1 MAITIS
7 GENNNDRILASDG
20 VIDQIS
26 GINFSGII
34 TASHIDVGS
43 NIQLGNAGI
52 ITATTFVGNVT
63 GNVNSTSPLLLQTGG
78 SERFRITGN
87 NELGIAGANYGSS
100 GQVLTSGG
108 SGSAVSW
115 TTPAVQISIVNYG
128 DNKLVTA
135 TGNATSL
142 NSEANLTFDGSNL
155 NVTGGFNVTSDI
167 SMADT
172 IKHTEDTDTK
182 IRFPAADQIQLET
195 AGSTRLHIHSD
206 GRFRVGCTA
215 QPSGTVGGF
224 QLDMGSY
231 PGTARLSSGAGASGT
246 QTASFSIYGS
256 NHHANLHNGA
266 NSGASLGLF
275 NYNTTDGNST
285 AVSYHNSNSL
295 AIARILGVNISH
307 SSRNGALVFMTST
320 ANYPTEKMRIDHN
333 GRVLIGDGSTY
344 NPQGLLHIVG
354 DNNSNGP
361 ELYLQVNNNNT
372 TDNIGALIFGNN
384 VDKSVVKIQGVTHT
398 ANNTGDLTFHTSTAG
413 TMSEKVRIT
422 SGGALRIGNLETGG
436 NTTHSSE
443 TKLYIDSTRH
453 YKIARRAAPYIN
465 NNGVGWYN
473 AARIGA
479 FGAAYK
485 CFISLGGDFKADIV
499 NVEILASSY
508 NATLNNTLAGPIM
521 RVTKTNVHNYNRISK
536 VRIAKDSSNAFFIQ
550 FYLDGGYN
558 QYSWGKSTLE
568 TEMGTYSQGNADSAN
583 YPMFEKISGTYT
595 NIKELDIN
603 VRDTIVHTGTV
614 SKPDNFYLVARRS
627 GNQTG
632 YNASN
637 MSDNIVWNLFAEGSP
652 GASAY
657 LNTSNGLFTAP
668 YTGLYHFHV
677 AVNCSYNVQG
687 AWLNINGSRPNYSSF
702 YPNGT
707 QSADASIQYKLTKGD
722 TVGTKW
728 YYNGITNGTINANAL
743 HTWWRIVLL

>member
-34 TASHIDVGS
+34 TASHINVGN

-52 ITATTFVGNVT
+52 VTATTFIGNLT
-63 GNVNSTSPLLLQTGG
+63 GNVNSSSNLLLQIGG
-78 SERFRITGN
+78 SEKFRVGSSGQF
-87 NELGIAGANYGSS
+87 GIAGANYGSS
-100 GQVLTSGG
+100 GQVFTSGG
-108 SGSAVSW
+108 SGSAPSW
-115 TTPAVQISIVNYG
+115 VTPAVTGFANGVN
-128 DNKLVTA
+128 NRIVTA
-135 TGNATSL
+135 TSATGLNAEQNLTWNGTTLDVTGNYSVKDPSTASYITHTFSSNFAKIDIRGTNIANSNHYL
-142 NSEANLTFDGSNL
+142 IGYGAGHSEANDLHIVNTVGDIILRTTQEKVRLESGGDIKLSNADSIIH
-155 NVTGGFNVTSDI
+155 TS
-167 SMADT
+167 ADT
-172 IKHTEDTDTK
+172 SRLRLFGGSTNSVSNGAALSLNGVNHSAGNYADLAAGSGGHIQFRIGTNEK
-182 IRFPAADQIQLET
+182 IRI
-195 AGSTRLHIHSD
+195 
-206 GRFRVGCTA
+206 
-215 QPSGTVGGF
+215 
-224 QLDMGSY
+224 
-231 PGTARLSSGAGASGT
+231 LSSGELRIISTGNNNDPAHLRLHSNDV
-246 QTASFSIYGS
+246 SI
-256 NHHANLHNGA
+256 GA
-266 NSGASLGLF
+266 NDAIGVIRFAGRDSG
-275 NYNTTDGNST
+275 
-285 AVSYHNSNSL
+285 
-295 AIARILGVNISH
+295 
-307 SSRNGALVFMTST
+307 
-320 ANYPTEKMRIDHN
+320 
-333 GRVLIGDGSTY
+333 GST
-344 NPQGLLHIVG
+344 V
-354 DNNSNGP
+354 SR
-361 ELYLQVNNNNT
+361 T
-372 TDNIGALIFGNN
+372 GALI
-384 VDKSVVKIQGVTHT
+384 QGTAAATWDTGQTSGYSATHIDFFT
-398 ANNTGDLTFHTSTAG
+398 QENSGIDTIAAG
-413 TMSEKVRIT
+413 KRLRIT
-422 SGGALRIGNLETGG
+422 SEGALQIGNLETGG
-436 NTTHSSE
+436 NTTHSSQ

-453 YKIARRAAPYIN
+453 YKIARRASPYIN

-485 CFISLGGDFKADIV
+485 CFISVGGDFKADIV
-499 NVEILASSY
+499 NVEILATSY
-508 NATLNNTLAGPIM
+508 NASLNNTLAGPIM

-536 VRIAKDSSNAFFIQ
+536 VRIARDSSNVVYIQ

-595 NIKELDIN
+595 NIKEVDIN

-637 MSDNIVWNLFAEGSP
+637 IADNIIWNLFAEGSP

-687 AWLNINGSRPNYSSF
+687 AWLNINGSRPNYSAF
-702 YPNGT
+702 YPNGN
-707 QSADASIQYKLTKGD
+707 QSDDGTIIYKLTKGD